1 MKYIN
6 FLYSLLFCL
15 RYLPIKQALKVPIL
29 ISFKVK
35 TKLHRGSIVI
45 DSPNIYRYMITF
57 GYKGYSLIPS
67 AKSLLSIE
75 NGGKLVI
82 KGKAVFAQGH
92 RIWIQSNKKI
102 VVGSNFYCNRNCIFR
117 CSDNITFGNDVLIGW
132 NVSFNTTDG
141 HYLVENDI
149 KHINHGTINIG
160 NSVWIAAD
168 SKFQKNSGVF
178 DFSVVAQS
186 SLVTKIFT
194 MPNSLL
200 GGVPAKLLRTNI
212 SWKI

>member
-1 MKYIN
+1 MKYID

-92 RIWIQSNKKI
+92 RIWIQSNKK
-102 VVGSNFYCNRNCIFR
+102 NCSRQQF
-117 CSDNITFGNDVLIGW
+117 
-132 NVSFNTTDG
+132 
-141 HYLVENDI
+141 
-149 KHINHGTINIG
+149 
-160 NSVWIAAD
+160 
-168 SKFQKNSGVF
+168 
-178 DFSVVAQS
+178 
-186 SLVTKIFT
+186 
-194 MPNSLL
+194 LL
-200 GGVPAKLLRTNI
+200 
-212 SWKI
+212 